1 MTMAHL
7 SEIHCYHEDV
17 FQYVVARTNK
27 FSEEKVKKDVE
38 QMNTMLSSEL
48 IKKGIRYVF
57 AGVADGYWP
66 LGSKHNRKKQQIGDN
81 GLDCSTT
88 PTGKTY
94 SAEDASSNSN
104 E

>member
-17 FQYVVARTNK
+17 FQYVVARTTK

-48 IKKGIRYVF
+48 IRKGIRYVF
-57 AGVADGYWP
+57 ADGYWP

-94 SAEDASSNSN
+94 SAEDASSNSK